1 MKDVMGIIYTSRE
14 ELSLRELTSKR
25 SVAALPV
32 AARYRLVDFLISSM
46 VNSGHPQRGRFDA
59 GQLPF
64 ADGSP
69 EDR

>member
-46 VNSGHPQRGRFDA
+46 VNSGIRNVGV
-59 GQLPF
+59 LM
-64 ADGSP
+64 
-69 EDR
+69 